1 MGMVDTITCIAG
13 TKLNII
19 SLLIIRKYSVQM
31 FSQCIQWQTRDS
43 IIITV
48 YFFDQ
53 AASYTL
59 KTIPSCFIPEII
71 FLDSKDK
78 LRNIILTIIITSQ
91 LTWDH
96 LFLYI
101 LLFVSRTHLQILHSQ
116 IHKTWVQLLAFSNT
130 HRYKQRV
137 ACLLGLIRIFN
148 YCILFDGTI

>member
-1 MGMVDTITCIAG
+1 MGEEGRTIKYIKSQIYEIVSVIKFIRNMGMVDTIACIAG

-19 SLLIIRKYSVQM
+19 FLLIIRKYSVQM
-31 FSQCIQWQTRDS
+31 FSQCIQWQTRYS

-78 LRNIILTIIITSQ
+78 LRNIILTIIITS
-91 LTWDH
+91 
-96 LFLYI
+96 
-101 LLFVSRTHLQILHSQ
+101 
-116 IHKTWVQLLAFSNT
+116 
-130 HRYKQRV
+130 
-137 ACLLGLIRIFN
+137 
-148 YCILFDGTI
+148 